1 MLFDS
6 VLLCDVNIYA
16 KQEFAMRATFSH
28 VALKV
33 PTIVDEFLEYSFEDA
48 EVSVG
53 WLKENDC
60 LVS

>member
-16 KQEFAMRATFSH
+16 KQEFAMMPAFSH
-28 VALKV
+28 VALRI
-33 PTIVDEFLEYSFEDA
+33 PTIVDEFFEYSFEDA

-53 WLKENDC
+53 
-60 LVS
+60 